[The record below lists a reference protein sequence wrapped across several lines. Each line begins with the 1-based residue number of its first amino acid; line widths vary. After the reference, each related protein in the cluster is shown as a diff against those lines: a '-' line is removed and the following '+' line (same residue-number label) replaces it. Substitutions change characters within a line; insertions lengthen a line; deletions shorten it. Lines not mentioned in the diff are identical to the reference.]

1 MESARRRRPKYPGE
15 DTSPTTARELQGW
28 YSWAIAAEVFAISG
42 LGSFLPVTLE
52 QLAREN
58 GVLRRDGVTSCMAA
72 QKEDGDNAC
81 VVKVLGATINTSS
94 FALYTSSLAV
104 LVQALVLVSISA
116 IADHGE

>member
-1 MESARRRRPKYPGE
+1 
-15 DTSPTTARELQGW
+15 
-28 YSWAIAAEVFAISG
+28 
-42 LGSFLPVTLE
+42 
-52 QLAREN
+52 
-58 GVLRRDGVTSCMAA
+58 MAA